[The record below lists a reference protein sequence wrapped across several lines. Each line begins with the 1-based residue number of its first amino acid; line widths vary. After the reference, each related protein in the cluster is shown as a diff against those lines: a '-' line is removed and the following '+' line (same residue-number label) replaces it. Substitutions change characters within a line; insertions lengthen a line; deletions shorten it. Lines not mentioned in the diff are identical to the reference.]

1 LAVPNRP
8 EYCPFINPCQD
19 LDQGMEIKITSIFS
33 NLMMNSGLDKVKNL
47 NRANDH
53 FFYME
58 RLDARFAVCD
68 RQDK

>member
-1 LAVPNRP
+1 
-8 EYCPFINPCQD
+8 
-19 LDQGMEIKITSIFS
+19 
-33 NLMMNSGLDKVKNL
+33 MMNSGLDKVKNL